1 VEGALIPPAI
11 VSSAVKR
18 DRVILLTG
26 LAVVAGV
33 GWVHMAGYGSGGAL
47 ACHGMASG
55 PRPWAG
61 AELAAATAMWIV
73 MMVAMMLP
81 IVSPWVLAL
90 TRTARQRNPRI
101 TPFPEVGGFLVGYAA
116 VWTGYSVLA
125 AGGQLVLQRAALL
138 TGEGALTNRFV
149 AATVLAVA
157 GAYQWTPFRDACMA
171 HCRSPFAFF
180 LSSWRGGPWGAFSMG
195 ARHGIYCA
203 GCCWALMGLSF
214 VFGVMS
220 LAWMAAL
227 TAFLVV
233 EKVIS
238 AGPWLGRA
246 SGVLLVGGAAW
257 VLVRGL

>member
-1 VEGALIPPAI
+1 VEGALIPTAA

-18 DRVILLTG
+18 DRVILLAG

-33 GWVHMAGYGSGGAL
+33 GWVHMAGYGSGDASG
-47 ACHGMASG
+47 CHGMASG

-61 AELAAATAMWIV
+61 SELAAATAMWIV

-81 IVSPWVLAL
+81 IVSPWLLAL
-90 TRTARQRNPRI
+90 TRTARQRNPEI
-101 TPFPEVGGFLVGYAA
+101 TPLPEVGGFLVGYAA

-138 TGEGALTNRFV
+138 SGEGALTNRFV
-149 AATVLAVA
+149 AAALLAVA
-157 GAYQWTPFRDACMA
+157 GLYQWTPFRDACMA

-195 ARHGIYCA
+195 ARHGIHCA

-233 EKVIS
+233 EKVTS
-238 AGPWLGRA
+238 AGPWLGKA
-246 SGVLLVGGAAW
+246 GGVLLAGGAVW